1 MASEITEQ
9 YIDEGKWDFPEQ
21 FEDKPNINPQELAIK
36 LYQAIAEDNEVRK
49 YSEFHASNIAE
60 CPRAHFYKRLGLEPL
75 KRASGALVLRWQTGH
90 KVEEVIRPYL
100 QKLYPNLIS
109 NVRFTNDRLNL
120 SGEID
125 NYDPDSKQL
134 IEIKSVHPQAV
145 KYKKVGDSRNHLR
158 DEKQYLHHEWQQV
171 AYAYLM
177 QQPDTKILLTDKKDR
192 KKDYPAFVAQMHVE
206 IDPKDWEVEKITYI
220 YISLSG
226 LIVPYITEVSQEIL
240 SNVKDRVEYLNNCYA
255 AKQLPRCTCNE
266 NDPFWKMTGQYCDYQ
281 NPNDACCSPKLLD
294 KLRSEEL
301 K

>member
-1 MASEITEQ
+1 MNDEI
-9 YIDEGKWDFPEQ
+9 
-21 FEDKPNINPQELAIK
+21 AIK

-100 QKLYPNLIS
+100 QKIYPNLIS
-109 NVRFTNDRLNL
+109 NVRMTNDRLNL
-120 SGEID
+120 TGEFD

-158 DEKQYLHHEWQQV
+158 DEKQYLHHEYQQA
-171 AYAYLM
+171 AYVLLM
-177 QQPDTKILLTDKKDR
+177 SQADTFANYSVEETPRGTLTKYNRTNREDWSKI
-192 KKDYPAFVAQMHVE
+192 AVE
-206 IDPKDWEVEKITYI
+206 DWGVEKITYI

-226 LIVPYITEVSQEIL
+226 LIVPYTTDVSQEIL
-240 SNVKDRVEYLNNCYA
+240 SNVKDRVEYLNNCYT

-266 NDPFWKMTGQYCDYQ
+266 NDVFWKMSGQYCDYQ
-281 NPNDACCSPKLLD
+281 SEGECCSPSLVNKL
-294 KLRSEEL
+294 KEQ